1 MRVGIQ
7 DDDQL
12 DDATRAFDDLRAEV
26 AVLRRAGEALGPAL
40 KENRSPDYS
49 LSLGQIAK
57 TQATIGT
64 RLEAIEGHPALRMT
78 PAAFGEQLE
87 RAVTNASRAAR
98 REAEDLVQGI
108 SGACHEAQAML
119 GSARTRE
126 AQNWWL
132 AQAAML
138 GIVAGLILFP
148 LLGFPIAR
156 NLPFGSLPDRLATA
170 ALGEDGWSG
179 ATGLMSRANPA
190 QWHVVNESLL
200 RSEAAGDELKG
211 CYEAVKKSGKEQRCS
226 VVMRPQPPPQ

>member
-12 DDATRAFDDLRAEV
+12 DDATQAFDDLRAEV
-26 AVLRRAGEALGPAL
+26 AVLRRAVEALGPAL

-57 TQATIGT
+57 TQTAIGT
-64 RLEAIEGHPALRMT
+64 RLEAIEGHPALQMT

-87 RAVTNASRAAR
+87 RAVGNASREAR

-108 SGACHEAQAML
+108 SIASRDAQAML

-126 AQNWWL
+126 RQNWRL
-132 AQAAML
+132 LEASTI
-138 GIVAGLILFP
+138 GILAGLILFP

-156 NLPFGSLPDRLATA
+156 NLPFGSLADRLATA
-170 ALGEDGWSG
+170 
-179 ATGLMSRANPA
+179 
-190 QWHVVNESLL
+190 
-200 RSEAAGDELKG
+200 
-211 CYEAVKKSGKEQRCS
+211 
-226 VVMRPQPPPQ
+226 

>member
-1 MRVGIQ
+1 MAVGVR
-7 DDDQL
+7 DDQL

-26 AVLRRAGEALGPAL
+26 AVLRRAVEALGPAL

-57 TQATIGT
+57 TQAAIGT

-108 SGACHEAQAML
+108 SMVSRDVQTIL

-126 AQNWWL
+126 RQNWRL
-132 AQAAML
+132 LEASTI
-138 GIVAGLILFP
+138 GVVAGLVLFP
-148 LLGFPIAR
+148 LLGF
-156 NLPFGSLPDRLATA
+156 
-170 ALGEDGWSG
+170 
-179 ATGLMSRANPA
+179 
-190 QWHVVNESLL
+190 
-200 RSEAAGDELKG
+200 
-211 CYEAVKKSGKEQRCS
+211 
-226 VVMRPQPPPQ
+226 